1 MLESIGQIG
10 LGIVL
15 GFVLNHLFLPFYKE
29 FISHK
34 FEKNKNQDNHNL
46 QLERELL
53 YKDLEF
59 EKIKLERVLPEL
71 ENINNILYEHRMMFN
86 TYLYWII
93 NKCGNTKEIEEERV
107 ELDKKIIISLS
118 KVSLY
123 IPMEFRLLIN
133 SYRKLIS
140 CSWISTQTVSNTL
153 RETGEIEKI
162 LSSAH
167 DLYDDISAAF
177 YEMNKNFLGLVKKT
191 DDYSL
196 ILTNLKLKLENSQIK
211 TLREDIE
218 YQIAWKTILFHEYYG
233 SAEKLELLEKVKQSN
248 KE

>member
-1 MLESIGQIG
+1 
-10 LGIVL
+10 
-15 GFVLNHLFLPFYKE
+15 
-29 FISHK
+29 
-34 FEKNKNQDNHNL
+34 
-46 QLERELL
+46 
-53 YKDLEF
+53 
-59 EKIKLERVLPEL
+59 
-71 ENINNILYEHRMMFN
+71 
-86 TYLYWII
+86 
-93 NKCGNTKEIEEERV
+93 
-107 ELDKKIIISLS
+107 
-118 KVSLY
+118 
-123 IPMEFRLLIN
+123 MEFRLLIN

>member
-10 LGIVL
+10 LGVVL
-15 GFVLNHLFLPFYKE
+15 GFVLNNLFLPYYKE

-93 NKCGNTKEIEEERV
+93 NKCDNTKEIEEERV
-107 ELDKKIIISLS
+107 ELDKKIILSLS

-123 IPMEFRLLIN
+123 IPSEFRALIN

-140 CSWISTQTVSNTL
+140 CSWTATQYVTNTL
-153 RETGEIEKI
+153 GDTGEMEKI
-162 LSSAH
+162 LNSAH
-167 DLYDDISAAF
+167 DLYDDISLAF
-177 YEMNKNFLGLVKKT
+177 YEMSKKFLGLVKESE
-191 DDYSL
+191 DYSV
-196 ILTNLKLKLENSQIK
+196 ILDSSKLKLHDSQIK
-211 TLREDIE
+211 TTRSSVE
-218 YQIAWKTILFHEYYG
+218 YEIAWKMILFHEYYG
-233 SAEKLELLEKVKQSN
+233 SAEKIELLEKIINSDK
-248 KE
+248 K